1 MDIRDII
8 LFIATLV
15 NLGFASTIVFRN
27 PRSHINISYGL
38 SVIATALWTLGLVLF
53 RLSSPEYAIPLAR
66 FYYISAA
73 LIATYFIFFGMHFPN
88 KDDVKHSWWL
98 YVFLHVPAIIISY
111 LVFTTKFISGL
122 SVESWGKN
130 IVLGRAYIFYVV
142 FWVIYMGTAFF
153 LMLSRYKTAQPMEK
167 LQLKFVLLGTFIAA
181 TGGSLFNLFLPLFGN
196 YQYIW
201 AGPYTT
207 LIMVVFIGYAIVKHR
222 ILNIRIITTEV
233 FSATLLAI
241 FLIQFFRSDTLQEF
255 ALQGAILIASAFFFW
270 LLIRAINRE
279 VESREKIAALATE
292 LSFANEELKKLDAA
306 KSEFISIA
314 GHQLRTPLTVIKGY
328 TSMVLEGSFG
338 KIPES
343 IKEALNR
350 VLISSG
356 ALAKLVSDLLDLS
369 RIESGKIRYEFKE
382 IDMEAIV
389 RGVMQELE
397 ETARAKGIMLELR
410 NENIKDAK
418 LVGDFDKLHEVIINL
433 VDNAIKYSSKGSVTI
448 SLKKR
453 LAGGASHIVVSVSD
467 QGMGIKPED
476 IPKMFVKFGRTEEA
490 KKVRPDGMGLGL
502 YLVKRIIED
511 HKGRVSVESPGPG
524 QGSTFFIELP
534 TSRN

>member
-1 MDIRDII
+1 M
-8 LFIATLV
+8 
-15 NLGFASTIVFRN
+15 GQ
-27 PRSHINISYGL
+27 IS
-38 SVIATALWTLGLVLF
+38 
-53 RLSSPEYAIPLAR
+53 
-66 FYYISAA
+66 
-73 LIATYFIFFGMHFPN
+73 
-88 KDDVKHSWWL
+88 
-98 YVFLHVPAIIISY
+98 
-111 LVFTTKFISGL
+111 
-122 SVESWGKN
+122 
-130 IVLGRAYIFYVV
+130 
-142 FWVIYMGTAFF
+142 
-153 LMLSRYKTAQPMEK
+153 
-167 LQLKFVLLGTFIAA
+167 
-181 TGGSLFNLFLPLFGN
+181 
-196 YQYIW
+196 
-201 AGPYTT
+201 T
-207 LIMVVFIGYAIVKHR
+207 LILVIMIAYAIVKHR
-222 ILNIRIITTEV
+222 LLNIKIITSEI
-233 FSATLLAI
+233 FAILLLLTLLARLLLSKTGTDWLINGLVFLGVLI
-241 FLIQFFRSDTLQEF
+241 FNM
-255 ALQGAILIASAFFFW
+255 
-270 LLIRAINRE
+270 LLIRSVVRE
-279 VESREKIAALATE
+279 DDYSERISVLATE

-338 KIPES
+338 KIPDS

-433 VDNAIKYSSKGSVTI
+433 MDNAIKYSSKGSVTI

-453 LAGGASHIVVSVSD
+453 LAGDASHIVVSVSD

>member
-1 MDIRDII
+1 MPTKS
-8 LFIATLV
+8 L
-15 NLGFASTIVFRN
+15 RN
-27 PRSHINISYGL
+27 
-38 SVIATALWTLGLVLF
+38 F
-53 RLSSPEYAIPLAR
+53 
-66 FYYISAA
+66 
-73 LIATYFIFFGMHFPN
+73 
-88 KDDVKHSWWL
+88 
-98 YVFLHVPAIIISY
+98 
-111 LVFTTKFISGL
+111 
-122 SVESWGKN
+122 
-130 IVLGRAYIFYVV
+130 
-142 FWVIYMGTAFF
+142 
-153 LMLSRYKTAQPMEK
+153 
-167 LQLKFVLLGTFIAA
+167 
-181 TGGSLFNLFLPLFGN
+181 
-196 YQYIW
+196 
-201 AGPYTT
+201 
-207 LIMVVFIGYAIVKHR
+207 
-222 ILNIRIITTEV
+222 
-233 FSATLLAI
+233 
-241 FLIQFFRSDTLQEF
+241 
-255 ALQGAILIASAFFFW
+255 
-270 LLIRAINRE
+270 
-279 VESREKIAALATE
+279 ATE

-433 VDNAIKYSSKGSVTI
+433 MDNAIKYSSKGSVTI

-453 LAGGASHIVVSVSD
+453 LAGDASHIVVSVSD

-490 KKVRPDGMGLGL
+490 KKV
-502 YLVKRIIED
+502 IED